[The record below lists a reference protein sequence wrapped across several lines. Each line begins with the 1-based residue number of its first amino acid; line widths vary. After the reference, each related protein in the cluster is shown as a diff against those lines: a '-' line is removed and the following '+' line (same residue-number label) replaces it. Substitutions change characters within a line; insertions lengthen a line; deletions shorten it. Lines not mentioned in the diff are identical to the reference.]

1 MAAPGAVHSIY
12 YADLSKLNEMKRVGS
27 ESRELRKCS

>member
-27 ESRELRKCS
+27 EIARAA